1 MAEKK
6 IVRAEGER
14 KPASNPIKVE
24 GNPKGLRIG
33 AVVCWVLAI
42 VMEVLCIGFI
52 FGKFAWMAQTTG
64 IILFLVLDLAFIVPG
79 SLLWKKANHID
90 PASEKD
96 KTKFWL
102 HNNLGLI
109 VACLAFIPVIIIILT
124 NKNLDKKTKTIGT
137 VVAVVALAIAGLTG
151 YDFNPVSQEQLQEQY
166 GSSDIDVY
174 WVATGEKYH
183 THSDC
188 QHLNASTQDEI
199 VVGSIG
205 QAEEAGK
212 LELCKT
218 CYKRDQKEHQAAASL
233 TAETPEAEETTEQ
246 LPEE

>member
-1 MAEKK
+1 M
-6 IVRAEGER
+6 
-14 KPASNPIKVE
+14 
-24 GNPKGLRIG
+24 
-33 AVVCWVLAI
+33 
-42 VMEVLCIGFI
+42 
-52 FGKFAWMAQTTG
+52 
-64 IILFLVLDLAFIVPG
+64 
-79 SLLWKKANHID
+79 
-90 PASEKD
+90 
-96 KTKFWL
+96 
-102 HNNLGLI
+102 
-109 VACLAFIPVIIIILT
+109 ACLAFIPVIIILT